1 MIMNQKKIGFIDV
14 ELSRYFFRAVSWLS
28 STEFYEEK
36 KETIKIFSNLMEY
49 YPKNNFVYRCLGN
62 FGWRNIEEIQSLNK
76 EIKISKILKESF
88 DKFLRRMF
96 FNATQVSFN
105 SI

>member
-14 ELSRYFFRAVSWLS
+14 ELSRYFFKKWILLS

-49 YPKNNFVYRCLGN
+49 
-62 FGWRNIEEIQSLNK
+62 
-76 EIKISKILKESF
+76 
-88 DKFLRRMF
+88 
-96 FNATQVSFN
+96 
-105 SI
+105 